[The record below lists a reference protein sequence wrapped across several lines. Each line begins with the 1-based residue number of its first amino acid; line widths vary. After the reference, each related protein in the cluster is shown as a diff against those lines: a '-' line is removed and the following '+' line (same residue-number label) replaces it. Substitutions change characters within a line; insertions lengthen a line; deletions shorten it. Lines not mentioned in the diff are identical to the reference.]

1 MKFFNEL
8 ELKEER
14 QYGKRTAALFM
25 TVLYMATLSPLYL
38 FAEER
43 KASKAFIENISS
55 GISYTP
61 VKGISETEEVKEE
74 PVE

>member
-1 MKFFNEL
+1 MKNE
-8 ELKEER
+8 EKN
-14 QYGKRTAALFM
+14 YSKRMSALVM
-25 TVLYMATLSPLYL
+25 MIIYAATLSPLYL